1 MMVMK
6 EGDFRKITDRTIK
19 GVLAE
24 IENPSLVMVFD
35 CVARTILFEE
45 KNYLDEYGKKLAD
58 AFPKIVGF
66 SCLGEQL
73 GTKNFN
79 HTLMLAVFE

>member
-1 MMVMK
+1 
-6 EGDFRKITDRTIK
+6 
-19 GVLAE
+19 
-24 IENPSLVMVFD
+24 MVFH

-45 KNYLDEYGKKLAD
+45 KNYLDEYGKKLAN